1 MKNNINSRYANI
13 GSLEELIFEKERLEE
28 KIKVEKERISASI
41 SEVYQDWS
49 FIPQTARFISRIRD
63 YVPKLLQITTL
74 IFNLFLHHKR
84 K

>member
-13 GSLEELIFEKERLEE
+13 GSLEELIFEKEQLEE

-49 FIPQTARFISRIRD
+49 FIPQTARFISHVSNYI
-63 YVPKLLQITTL
+63 PKLLQFTTL
-74 IFNLFLHHKR
+74 IISLILHHKR

>member
-1 MKNNINSRYANI
+1 MRNNFNARYANI
-13 GSLEELIFEKERLEE
+13 GSLEELIFEKKQLEQ
-28 KIKVEKERISASI
+28 KLKVGKERIYTGI
-41 SEVYQDWS
+41 SEVYKDWS